1 MSTTIELPSV
11 LDISR
16 VTEAKA
22 SLLEA
27 LDRGGE
33 VVVDGSQVERIDAA
47 GVQLLYAFV
56 RELVRQDRDFCWQTP
71 SEHLTSATACL
82 GMQANLQ
89 M

>member
-16 VTEAKA
+16 VTEAKVG
-22 SLLEA
+22 LLEA

-33 VVVDGSQVERIDAA
+33 VVVDGSHVERIDAA

-56 RELVRQDRDFCWQTP
+56 RELVKQDRDFCWQTP
-71 SEHLTSATACL
+71 SERLTSATACL
-82 GMQANLQ
+82 GMQAHLQ